1 MQKTIQERNKSVDEL
16 EQKLRDAGLEHQ
28 KSKENSQTLKNQLES
43 LREQK
48 VSLDE
53 KLEAMKKDM
62 EIVTTGNLEE
72 SCLLFQISLL

>member
-16 EQKLRDAGLEHQ
+16 EQKLRDAGLEQQ

-48 VSLDE
+48 VSLEE
-53 KLEAMKKDM
+53 KLGAMKKDM
-62 EIVTTGNLEE
+62 EIVTTGNR
-72 SCLLFQISLL
+72 

>member
-16 EQKLRDAGLEHQ
+16 EQKLRDAGLEQQ

-48 VSLDE
+48 VSLEE